1 VRVSVVLLLLSLA
14 GILGG
19 AALIGVAALGG
30 AVIFVSA
37 CTGVYTL
44 FFRDDGT
51 GRQQPQVHGVPTLG
65 DVLERA
71 RRSA

>member
-1 VRVSVVLLLLSLA
+1 MRLSVVLLLLSLA

-19 AALIGVAALGG
+19 AALIGTAALGG
-30 AVIFVSA
+30 AVIFVSL

-51 GRQQPQVHGVPTLG
+51 GQQPQAHGVPTLH
-65 DVLERA
+65 DVLEKA
-71 RRSA
+71 RRAG

>member
-1 VRVSVVLLLLSLA
+1 VRLSVVLLLLSLA

-51 GRQQPQVHGVPTLG
+51 GQQPPQVHGVPTLH

>member
-1 VRVSVVLLLLSLA
+1 VRASIALLLVSLA

-30 AVIFVSA
+30 AVIFVSL

-51 GRQQPQVHGVPTLG
+51 GQQPQVHGVPTLG

>member
-1 VRVSVVLLLLSLA
+1 VRLSAALLIVSLA

-30 AVIFVSA
+30 AVIFVSL

-51 GRQQPQVHGVPTLG
+51 GRQPSVHEVPTLAQ
-65 DVLERA
+65 VLEKA
-71 RRSA
+71 RHAA